1 MKVLIVDDIE
11 TNRKLLRLNLQAEG
25 VETREA
31 ADGVDALAALEVAE
45 VDAVISD
52 ILMPR
57 MDGYRLCREIRD
69 RAALRNL
76 PFIFYTSTYTSPG
89 DEQLAI
95 DCGGDRYIRK
105 PAPMHEILSAVRE
118 LIDPSRQRPAPITPA
133 DESHVMREYSE
144 ALVRKLEERNG
155 KLERARAE
163 IAQANAELELR
174 VRERTADLVI
184 ANQELEA
191 FSHMIAHDLRSPLAA
206 ISGFSFLL
214 LDKCRGKVDDRA
226 MTDLG
231 FISQAAGRMNDMT
244 TDLLRLA
251 RANRAEIT
259 WQEVNMSALASAVLQ
274 DLQARE
280 HERAVT
286 FSVLPG
292 MVKMADFGLIR
303 VALENLLGNAWKYT
317 GKTAHA
323 RIEFGRE
330 ERDGEDS
337 FFVRDNGAG
346 FQMAAAGKLFST
358 FCRLHPAS
366 EFPGT
371 GIGLNTVQRI
381 INRLGGRIWAEA
393 AVGRGATFFFTL
405 GKSKALPAAA

>member
-25 VETREA
+25 IETSEA
-31 ADGVDALAALEVAE
+31 ADGVDALAALEAAQA
-45 VDAVISD
+45 DAVISD

-69 RAALRNL
+69 HAVLRNL

-89 DEQLAI
+89 DERLALA
-95 DCGGDRYIRK
+95 CGGDRYIKK
-105 PAPMHEILSAVRE
+105 PAPIREIVQAIRE
-118 LIDPSRQRPAPITPA
+118 LIDPSRQRPAPIAPP
-133 DESHVMREYSE
+133 DESQVMREYNE
-144 ALVRKLEERNG
+144 ALVRKLEERNE
-155 KLERARAE
+155 KLELARAE
-163 IAQANAELELR
+163 IAQANEELELR

-214 LDKCRGKVDDRA
+214 LEKCRGKVDDRA
-226 MTDLG
+226 MKDLG
-231 FISQAAGRMNDMT
+231 FISQAATRMNDLT
-244 TDLLRLA
+244 NDLMRLA

-259 WQEVNMSALASAVLQ
+259 WQEVNLSALATAVLQ
-274 DLQARE
+274 DLQERE
-280 HERAVT
+280 RERTVT

-292 MVKMADFGLIR
+292 IVRMADLGLIR
-303 VALENLLGNAWKYT
+303 VAFENLLGNAWKYT

-323 RIEFGRE
+323 RIEFGCE
-330 ERDGEDS
+330 ERDGETS
-337 FFVRDNGAG
+337 HFVRDNGAG

-366 EFPGT
+366 QFPGT
-371 GIGLNTVQRI
+371 GIGLNTVARI
-381 INRLGGRIWAEA
+381 ITRLGGRIWAEA
-393 AVGRGATFFFTL
+393 AVGLGATFFFTL
-405 GKSKALPAAA
+405 GGPREPAAA